1 MATNT
6 EIIEALAK
14 VERPGGF
21 RLDPGPTI
29 AVDDKDGIAAATLLS
44 LGDLLPQGATNQDF
58 VEIVNKMQFWLHFV
72 IARPREEGEG
82 AEEPGL

>member
-1 MATNT
+1 MATDT

-14 VERPGGF
+14 VERPGTF
-21 RLDPGPTI
+21 RLDPGPTF

-44 LGDLLPQGATNQDF
+44 LGDLLPGDATNQDF

-72 IARPREEGEG
+72 IARPREE
-82 AEEPGL
+82 EEETE